1 MLYFLLIIEGKYL
14 VSETFSKTVL
24 YCSVG
29 SKNLKTIWE
38 RVNDALEEKVS
49 KAAVI
54 EEVNRIYSLETD
66 KFIANNARA
75 ESC

>member
-1 MLYFLLIIEGKYL
+1 LYFLLIIEGKHL

-24 YCSVG
+24 YCSIG
-29 SKNLKTIWE
+29 SKNLKTIWK

-54 EEVNRIYSLETD
+54 EEVNRIYSRKAD
-66 KFIANNARA
+66 QV
-75 ESC
+75 S